1 MIWKINESR
10 KFKNI
15 DFMFFTKDLGFICTF
30 HLILPQSSTIRIFW
44 SRLVTLR
51 WSSRMFRSCL
61 SSYTASEVGH
71 MFLKV
76 FQILTSAIPYIPNPR
91 SQQQDSPLICR
102 YMMIWWYE
110 IWYVFYVFIW
120 LSNFCSIYYLYTVVI
135 YMPHLREC
143 DSMLVAISCVKQVDV
158 RLLNPLARSCHGTC
172 YALRWVGKE
181 GPCVACESLRRTC
194 FSCHY
199 EPCQSFAGWI
209 CQRDILL
216 QYGQMLTL
224 TTGELWGSPIRIC
237 ISFHIFCVRGYTV
250 L

>member
-1 MIWKINESR
+1 MNRGSSKTLTSCFSQKILFFWNFSFDITTIIHNPYLLIQACDLAL
-10 KFKNI
+10 KFPHVSVLPFKLHS
-15 DFMFFTKDLGFICTF
+15 FRGWP
-30 HLILPQSSTIRIFW
+30 HVPQSVSDSHFCY
-44 SRLVTLR
+44 TLHTQPKEP
-51 WSSRMFRSCL
+51 
-61 SSYTASEVGH
+61 TARFSID
-71 MFLKV
+71 M
-76 FQILTSAIPYIPNPR
+76 QIY
-91 SQQQDSPLICR
+91 
-102 YMMIWWYE
+102 WWYE
-110 IWYVFYVFIW
+110 IWYVFYVFIC

-143 DSMLVAISCVKQVDV
+143 DSMLVDISCVKQVDV

-199 EPCQSFAGWI
+199 EQCQSFAGWI

-216 QYGQMLTL
+216 QYGQTLTL